1 MAENYSFF
9 SNKKCEY
16 FPCHKVS
23 DKIAEEDFN
32 CLFCYCPLYLKKRC
46 PGNPVYLVT
55 ANGEKIKDCSECT
68 FPHRA
73 ANYGKVLECLMEKDE
88 ILEVEINELIVDMEA
103 EIEKSCGFDTM
114 DAEMKRQHKE
124 IISASYD
131 KFFIGKKIE
140 VLLKQL
146 DKSVVTSERFVFGEE
161 KIKCNALERMNVKDG
176 DIDCIYLY
184 TFGIKEIDES
194 KLKESSLL
202 EKYYVECLMIAATD
216 VLRDWLRKYIERK
229 HSVRHKKY
237 VSDSFG
243 PGFYGMDVDAVPKLV
258 KLTDGEKVGV
268 SADENGNMHPVKS
281 CIGIFIVTKKECV
294 ERIKDCAFCIGN
306 KGGCAVCRGKMV

>member
-32 CLFCYCPLYLKKRC
+32 CLFCYCPLYLKKGC

-131 KFFIGKKIE
+131 KFFIYKN
-140 VLLKQL
+140 LLN
-146 DKSVVTSERFVFGEE
+146 F
-161 KIKCNALERMNVKDG
+161 
-176 DIDCIYLY
+176 
-184 TFGIKEIDES
+184 
-194 KLKESSLL
+194 
-202 EKYYVECLMIAATD
+202 
-216 VLRDWLRKYIERK
+216 
-229 HSVRHKKY
+229 
-237 VSDSFG
+237 
-243 PGFYGMDVDAVPKLV
+243 
-258 KLTDGEKVGV
+258 
-268 SADENGNMHPVKS
+268 
-281 CIGIFIVTKKECV
+281 
-294 ERIKDCAFCIGN
+294 
-306 KGGCAVCRGKMV
+306 

>member
-131 KFFIGKKIE
+131 KFFIGQKIE

-161 KIKCNALERMNVKDG
+161 KIM
-176 DIDCIYLY
+176 
-184 TFGIKEIDES
+184 
-194 KLKESSLL
+194 
-202 EKYYVECLMIAATD
+202 
-216 VLRDWLRKYIERK
+216 
-229 HSVRHKKY
+229 HSR
-237 VSDSFG
+237 
-243 PGFYGMDVDAVPKLV
+243 
-258 KLTDGEKVGV
+258 E
-268 SADENGNMHPVKS
+268 
-281 CIGIFIVTKKECV
+281 
-294 ERIKDCAFCIGN
+294 
-306 KGGCAVCRGKMV
+306 